1 VTKYKL
7 TIHILKGNDI
17 SIPPSSILK
26 QSYKFKDEEAFSGYR
41 AANQEPISSRLLQP
55 ICL

>member
-1 VTKYKL
+1 VTKYEL
-7 TIHILKGNDI
+7 IIHILKGNDI

>member
-1 VTKYKL
+1 M
-7 TIHILKGNDI
+7 

-41 AANQEPISSRLLQP
+41 AANQEPIIDVFIIAKNPVKNHLKGIQFHGA
-55 ICL
+55 C